1 MRFPCTIRLD
11 ASDSRVFAVAAEP
24 GEWAVTGGFV
34 FADQEP
40 ASLAGKQRQAFAQG
54 FLGTTSFGWSSLVSV
69 AEIDF
74 AQYEAVIEALA
85 RHLLAHYGA
94 PDIAAARAAA
104 REEAEF
110 AASLCTHR
118 VNTLIALERSF
129 GPQGIVERFRTIEAP
144 REAPHARIWTIEQ
157 DRDD

>member
-11 ASDSRVFAVAAEP
+11 ASDSHVFAVAAEP

-34 FADQEP
+34 FADREP
-40 ASLAGKQRQAFAQG
+40 AALSGKERQAFAQG
-54 FLGTTSFGWSSLVSV
+54 FLGTASFGWSSLVSV
-69 AEIDF
+69 AEIGF
-74 AQYEAVIEALA
+74 ADYEGVIEALA
-85 RHLLAHYGA
+85 QHLLAGYGA

-118 VNTLIALERSF
+118 INTLIAVERSF
-129 GPQGIVERFRTIEAP
+129 GPQGIVERFRTVAAP
-144 REAPHARIWTIEQ
+144 RDAPHARIWSIEQ
-157 DRDD
+157 GLE